1 MQNCY
6 VVGMG
11 PNFGT
16 ALEGALKFSE
26 TIQVVSVAY
35 ELEEFLHGPNFQL
48 TPNYTLFFIDNEDE
62 TSDRLL
68 DIYEGY
74 STVTDRC
81 FIISNS
87 ERIQGDHVLRID
99 DLTCEDVSMLYKVV
113 VFEYLAYKVTTD
125 LNKWQYHP
133 LAKVVEDTVIK
144 IKSSKYKE
152 GYDKL

>member
-1 MQNCY
+1 M
-6 VVGMG
+6 
-11 PNFGT
+11 
-16 ALEGALKFSE
+16 
-26 TIQVVSVAY
+26 
-35 ELEEFLHGPNFQL
+35 
-48 TPNYTLFFIDNEDE
+48 
-62 TSDRLL
+62 L

-113 VFEYLAYKVTTD
+113 VFEYLAYKITTD